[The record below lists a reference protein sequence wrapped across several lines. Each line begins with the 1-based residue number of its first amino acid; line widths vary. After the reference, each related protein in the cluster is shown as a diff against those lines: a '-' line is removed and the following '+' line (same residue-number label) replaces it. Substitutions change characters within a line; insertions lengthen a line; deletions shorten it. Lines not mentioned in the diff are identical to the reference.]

1 MSKTDYRKT
10 LNMPDTPFPMRGDLA
25 KREPGWVAAW
35 QQQKLYQKI
44 RKASAGRPR
53 FVLHDGPPYANGD
66 IHIGHAV
73 NKILKDIIVRAKT
86 LAGFDAPYVPGWDC
100 HGLPIEHQIEK
111 THGKH
116 LPADRA
122 RELCRAFAAEQ
133 VERQKKDFIRLGVL
147 GDWDNPYLTMAFR
160 NEADEIRSLGDLYSL
175 GYLFQGLKPVNWCFD
190 CASALAEA
198 EVEYQDKKS
207 PAIDVGFKLDP
218 TERGRIAHAFGI
230 AALPA
235 GDCWTVIWT
244 TTPWTIPANQALNM
258 HPDFTYELVQTARG
272 CLILAAELRAAALL
286 RCGLE
291 GEVLGA
297 CQGAALA
304 QVAFRHPLYHRA
316 SPVYLGEYVTLDAG
330 TGIVHSA
337 PAYGLEDYESCKKH
351 GMHNDEILTPVQ
363 GDGVFAA
370 SLPYFGGMNV
380 WKANAAIIAKL
391 AEVGALFASSEITHS
406 YMHCWRHKTPIIYR
420 ATTQW
425 FVGMDRAVDRPVHSG
440 QIDGNPPVPRAAL
453 LSSPASAAQ
462 SGALRNPASAPLS
475 GKGGDEVGSP
485 AATHGKHV
493 TLRELALAAVEAT
506 TFYPDWGKARLH
518 AMIANRPDWCV
529 SRQRN
534 WGVPIPFFLHR
545 ETGEPHP
552 RTLELLEAAAQR
564 IEAGGIDA
572 WFKLDAAELLGDEA
586 SQYDKM
592 RDTLDVWFD
601 SGTTH
606 RTVLRGSHAADLDYP
621 ADLYLEGSDQHR
633 GWFHSSLLTGAAID
647 GRAPYHALL
656 THGFVV
662 DGKGMKMSKSKGNV
676 VAPQKISDTLGAEI
690 LRLWVASTDYSGELS
705 IDEKTIL
712 PRVVEVYR
720 RLRNTL
726 RFLLANTAD
735 FDASKQM
742 LPAAGWLEV
751 DRYALALT
759 RRLQAQCVADYDR
772 FEFHKVVQALM
783 NFCSED
789 LGAFY
794 LDILKDRLYTAA
806 GDSRARRSAQSALW
820 HILQSVTRLM
830 APILSFTAE
839 EIWATLK
846 QGDSVMLDT
855 WHTLPEQADES
866 ALLARWQALRA
877 VRADVSRVL
886 EDVRGSGGIGSSLQA
901 EVKLRVD
908 ADDHELLASLGDDL
922 KFVFICS
929 RVSLEKV
936 GTGDAAAGAA
946 IEAAPSAHPKCARC
960 WHWREDVGSD
970 GGHPELCGRCVSNLF
985 GSGEARE
992 FA

>member
-1 MSKTDYRKT
+1 MADAEKKTDYRKT

-25 KREPGWVAAW
+25 KREQGWVAAW
-35 QQQKLYQKI
+35 QEQRLYHKI
-44 RKASAGRPR
+44 RAAAKGRPR

-116 LPADRA
+116 LPADQA
-122 RELCRAFAAEQ
+122 RELCRSFAAEQ

-160 NEADEIRSLGDLYSL
+160 NEADEIRAVGDLYQT
-175 GYLFQGLKPVNWCFD
+175 GYLFKGLKPVNWCFD
-190 CASALAEA
+190 CGSALAEA

-207 PAIDVGFKLDP
+207 PAIDVGFRLDAA
-218 TERGRIAHAFGI
+218 ERGRVAHAFGI
-230 AALPA
+230 EALPE

-244 TTPWTIPANQALNM
+244 TTPWTIPSNQALNM
-258 HPDFTYELVQTARG
+258 HPDFTYELVKTPRG
-272 CLILAAELRAAALL
+272 CLILAAELRAAALQ
-286 RCGLE
+286 RFGLE

-304 QVAFRHPLYHRA
+304 QVVFRHPFYDRA
-316 SPVYLGEYVTLDAG
+316 SPVYLGDYVTLDTG

-337 PAYGLEDYESCKKH
+337 PAYGLEDYDSCKKH
-351 GMHNDEILTPVQ
+351 GMQNDEILTPVQ
-363 GDGVFAA
+363 GDGVFAS
-370 SLPYFGGMNV
+370 SLPFFGGMFV
-380 WKANAAIIAKL
+380 WKANAVIIEKL
-391 AEVGALFASSEITHS
+391 AEVGSLFASSEIVHS

-425 FVGMDRAVDRPVHSG
+425 FVGMDR
-440 QIDGNPPVPRAAL
+440 I
-453 LSSPASAAQ
+453 PAT
-462 SGALRNPASAPLS
+462 
-475 GKGGDEVGSP
+475 GGG
-485 AATHGKHV
+485 
-493 TLRELALAAVEAT
+493 TLRDKALAAVDAT

-534 WGVPIPFFLHR
+534 WGVPIPFFLHK
-545 ETGEPHP
+545 ESGEPHP
-552 RTLELLEAAAQR
+552 RTLELLEAVAQK
-564 IEAGGIDA
+564 IEKGGIDA
-572 WFKLDAAELLGDEA
+572 WFMLDAAELLGAEA
-586 SQYDKM
+586 GQYDKM

-606 RTVLRGSHAADLDYP
+606 RTVLRGSHAADLSYP

-647 GRAPYHALL
+647 GRAPYKALL

-735 FDASKQM
+735 FDSATQM
-742 LPAAGWLEV
+742 LPPAEWLEV

-759 RRLQAQCVADYDR
+759 RRLQEQCAADYER

-789 LGAFY
+789 LGAFH

-806 GDSRARRSAQSALW
+806 ENSRARRSAQSALW
-820 HILQSVTRLM
+820 HILQTVTRLM

-855 WHTLPEQADES
+855 WHPLPAQAEES
-866 ALLARWQALRA
+866 ALVARWQAIRA
-877 VRADVSRVL
+877 VRASAGKFM
-886 EDVRGSGGIGSSLQA
+886 EDLRTEGKIGSSLQA
-901 EVKLRVD
+901 EVTITASGPEYEV
-908 ADDHELLASLGDDL
+908 LASLGDDL
-922 KFVFICS
+922 RFVLLCS
-929 RVSLEKV
+929 KSVLRQCSD
-936 GTGDAAAGAA
+936 GTATSVEVVA
-946 IEAAPSAHPKCARC
+946 SSNMKCGRC
-960 WHWREDVGSD
+960 WHWRDDVGGD
-970 GGHPELCGRCVSNLF
+970 AAHPDLCGRCVSNLH
-985 GSGEARE
+985 GAGEARE